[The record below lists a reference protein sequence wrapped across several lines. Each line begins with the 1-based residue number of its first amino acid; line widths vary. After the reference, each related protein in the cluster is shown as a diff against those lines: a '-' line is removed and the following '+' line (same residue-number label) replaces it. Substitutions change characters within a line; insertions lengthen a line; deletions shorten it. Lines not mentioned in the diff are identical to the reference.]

1 MWKTLW
7 SPLRLIQSINRRVR
21 GLPAVLASNDG
32 PPDLDKV
39 WQDFNRKLNAWFG
52 GKKGNNAFG
61 NSAGGGSGGA
71 GPGAGA
77 FAGVGVGVLAAVA
90 LMLWL
95 ASGFFILPE
104 GQVAAI
110 LRFGEYKSLVD
121 TAGFKW
127 RLPYPIENHEL
138 VNKQQLRQ
146 VEIGYRGSVK
156 TKQPKESLMLTG
168 DQSIVDMQY
177 AVQYRISNPA
187 EYLFNNRADPVP
199 EEIIRQAAE
208 TAMREVVGRTQIDK
222 VLYEEK
228 DVVAKN
234 AQKSMQAIAD
244 RYKAGITVVDVT
256 IQQAQ
261 PPEQVQNAFEDANK
275 AAQDKERSINE
286 GRAYAND
293 VIPKAKGSAAR
304 LLLEA
309 EGYKQRI
316 IVSAEGDA
324 SRFNQVLTEY
334 SKAPQVTRD
343 RMYLETM
350 QQIYANTTK
359 VYVDSKAGSNLLYL
373 PLDKL
378 MQQTGSAPNAPVTIE
393 GTRSAPPPEAPRADP
408 KTDDRRDV
416 RNRDR

>member
-21 GLPAVLASNDG
+21 GLPAVLSSNDG

-61 NSAGGGSGGA
+61 NSAGGGNGGG

-77 FAGVGVGVLAAVA
+77 FAGVGAGVLAAVA

-110 LRFGEYKSLVD
+110 LRFGEYKSLVE

-228 DVVAKN
+228 DVVAKS
-234 AQKSMQAIAD
+234 AQKSMQSIAD

-261 PPEQVQNAFEDANK
+261 PPEQVQSAFEDANK

-316 IVSAEGDA
+316 ILSAEGDA
-324 SRFNQVLTEY
+324 NRFNQVLTEY

-378 MQQTGSAPNAPVTIE
+378 MQQTGSTPNAPVTIE
-393 GTRSAPPPEAPRADP
+393 GARSAPPPEAPRADP